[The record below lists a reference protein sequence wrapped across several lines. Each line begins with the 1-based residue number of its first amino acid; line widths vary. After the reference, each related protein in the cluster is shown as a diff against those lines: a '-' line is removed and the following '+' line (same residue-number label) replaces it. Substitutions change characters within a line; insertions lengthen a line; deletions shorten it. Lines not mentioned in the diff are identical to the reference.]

1 MQGRYVKK
9 HKQPNFKIKTIKRYV
24 DTDPNLLFA
33 LGKIGNNLNQVAK
46 ALNIIY
52 KDPNAIAKFS
62 FLSCLHSLSEM
73 QNDLHDYLGELPK
86 IERSS
91 EAINRA
97 RERALK
103 KREL

>member
-1 MQGRYVKK
+1 
-9 HKQPNFKIKTIKRYV
+9 
-24 DTDPNLLFA
+24 
-33 LGKIGNNLNQVAK
+33 
-46 ALNIIY
+46 
-52 KDPNAIAKFS
+52 
-62 FLSCLHSLSEM
+62 M